1 MLLSEKLMMFR
12 SLYSKAILRGEFH
25 LSETARNIRM
35 TWRNAD
41 KYAALMRKMS
51 SLAITSTCDTV
62 ALLIVCVL
70 HIQFIIPRSP
80 GYHSTVRMTQ
90 QNTPYEN
97 SDFLMIK

>member
-1 MLLSEKLMMFR
+1 MLLSEKLRIFR

-41 KYAALMRKMS
+41 KYTALLRKKS
-51 SLAITSTCDTV
+51 SITITNTCDTV
-62 ALLIVCVL
+62 ALLIVHVL

-80 GYHSTVRMTQ
+80 GYHLTARMTQ
-90 QNTPYEN
+90 GKTPYEN
-97 SDFLMIK
+97 SAF